1 MMVNLGED
9 HVKQYIAL
17 EALITKKYMHYS
29 IRLGNINC
37 QACIC
42 RQNVV
47 SRSRISTC
55 LPLASKS
62 DDRI

>member
-29 IRLGNINC
+29 ISLATSI
-37 QACIC
+37 AKPVS
-42 RQNVV
+42 VV
-47 SRSRISTC
+47 
-55 LPLASKS
+55 KM
-62 DDRI
+62 